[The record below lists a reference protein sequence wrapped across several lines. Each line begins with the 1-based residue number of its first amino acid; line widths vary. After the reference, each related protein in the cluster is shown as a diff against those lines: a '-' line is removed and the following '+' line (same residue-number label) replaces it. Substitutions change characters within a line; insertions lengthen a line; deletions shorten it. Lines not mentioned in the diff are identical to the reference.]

1 MKKANLNLMLGAA
14 GVMLALAALD
24 AGSLISDATAT
35 MKSRLIS
42 GAQSSVVAAK
52 PTKRALLIG
61 INNYKYPNIVPSL
74 AGSLNDVE
82 DMREVL
88 IGKFE
93 FPPENILVLTDSQA
107 THSQI
112 MSAIQ
117 TDLIAKTQPG
127 DIVVFHYSGHGS
139 QMKDVTGKMISGLDE
154 TIVPY
159 DSRDPGGKV
168 FDISGAELHPVLAQ
182 LAKKTRNVTF
192 ILDSCHSGTLVR
204 GARVRSIPADARNI
218 PTSTITAMRSLASP
232 DDRTS
237 PRFAFISAATSNESA
252 FEHFA
257 EGKDHGLLTYFL
269 ARQLRAAGAGATY
282 RDVMDSVIGNVT
294 GNYPAQHP
302 SLEGAEADQHV
313 FGDGTS
319 LAGTYVSASPS
330 QSDAKR
336 AILNIG
342 QVQGATVGS
351 IYDLY
356 PPGSKKF
363 APPERPSAR
372 VQLASVE
379 AFTSDATIF
388 PGGRVVPAS
397 RAIEI
402 AHRYGS
408 PRVLVYLDGVD
419 KSPLLQSIQGEL
431 ANVKYIEIVDR
442 PTRCNIKLGQA
453 GQSIQ
458 TLAADSSP
466 LSTPVPVNDPSAVK
480 RLMGQLQMWAKW
492 FNVLSIRNSQAMID
506 ISFEIK
512 GSQTRDPTGGAGKPD
527 MGVNEGETIIATLTN
542 NSEQDLYV
550 AILDLSSDGSI
561 SVVYPTQQ
569 GTEEVLKPQLT
580 LSRSFATFVPN
591 GQSTVTDVLKVFASY
606 KPINL
611 TPLTQ
616 GAIRGLDESAELDP
630 LEELLLDSTGV
641 SRGVSPL
648 LNKPLDLST
657 WTTVQRVLRVKRK
670 S

>member
-1 MKKANLNLMLGAA
+1 
-14 GVMLALAALD
+14 
-24 AGSLISDATAT
+24 
-35 MKSRLIS
+35 
-42 GAQSSVVAAK
+42 
-52 PTKRALLIG
+52 
-61 INNYKYPNIVPSL
+61 
-74 AGSLNDVE
+74 
-82 DMREVL
+82 
-88 IGKFE
+88 
-93 FPPENILVLTDSQA
+93 
-107 THSQI
+107 
-112 MSAIQ
+112 
-117 TDLIAKTQPG
+117 
-127 DIVVFHYSGHGS
+127 
-139 QMKDVTGKMISGLDE
+139 
-154 TIVPY
+154 
-159 DSRDPGGKV
+159 
-168 FDISGAELHPVLAQ
+168 
-182 LAKKTRNVTF
+182 
-192 ILDSCHSGTLVR
+192 
-204 GARVRSIPADARNI
+204 
-218 PTSTITAMRSLASP
+218 
-232 DDRTS
+232 
-237 PRFAFISAATSNESA
+237 
-252 FEHFA
+252 
-257 EGKDHGLLTYFL
+257 
-269 ARQLRAAGAGATY
+269 
-282 RDVMDSVIGNVT
+282 
-294 GNYPAQHP
+294 
-302 SLEGAEADQHV
+302 
-313 FGDGTS
+313 
-319 LAGTYVSASPS
+319 
-330 QSDAKR
+330 
-336 AILNIG
+336 
-342 QVQGATVGS
+342 VQGATVGS

-388 PGGRVVPAS
+388 LGGKVAPAS

-442 PTRCNIKLGQA
+442 PTRCNIQLRQA

-466 LSTPVPVNDPSAVK
+466 LSTPVPVNDPAAVK

-492 FNVLSIRNSQAMID
+492 FNVLAIRNSQAMID

-512 GSQTRDPTGGAGKPD
+512 GSQTRDPTGGAGKSD

-550 AILDLSSDGSI
+550 AILDLSSDGSV

-569 GTEEVLKPQLT
+569 GNEEVLKPQLT